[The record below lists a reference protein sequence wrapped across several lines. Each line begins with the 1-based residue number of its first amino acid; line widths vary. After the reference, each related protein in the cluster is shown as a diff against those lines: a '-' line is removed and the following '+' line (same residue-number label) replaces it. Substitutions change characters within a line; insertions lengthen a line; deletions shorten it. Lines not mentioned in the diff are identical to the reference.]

1 MTVTDEDRK
10 AARAVWIQAAFDYGG
25 QSIPGEGEERAARV
39 IADFIADTRQAAYAA
54 GLERAAVIAEEEK
67 FPISTVIA
75 ADRDGDQMPDI
86 FNDACTDIAT
96 AIRAE
101 KDKP

>member
-39 IADFIADTRQAAYAA
+39 IADFIADTRQSAYAA
-54 GLERAAVIAEEEK
+54 GLERAAVIAESLQREAPYEYNK
-67 FPISTVIA
+67 QPCSVTM
-75 ADRDGDQMPDI
+75 RH
-86 FNDACTDIAT
+86 IAT